1 MHMFL
6 RMGKKIEFRE
16 RRYLLRYTC
25 VCVYSSA
32 ATYQNIIVVLYA
44 YLLRKVSY
52 LRYIFCNFNTCVCI
66 NMHTVHTFIHHM
78 TFM

>member
-25 VCVYSSA
+25 VCVYTSA

-44 YLLRKVSY
+44 YLLRKVC
-52 LRYIFCNFNTCVCI
+52 YIFCNFNTCVCI
-66 NMHTVHTFIHHM
+66 CESLSARVV
-78 TFM
+78 